1 MIASIHAKIWIEMI
15 PNAAKW
21 QMTDETV
28 TENAYSR
35 LRQPNWTKRHALK
48 SDNDEFYALSI
59 RYNSGVSEWKSIFNR
74 SSYACVN
81 VIVIK
86 CMKHHIGG
94 G

>member
-35 LRQPNWTKRHALK
+35 LRQPNWTKRNAFK
-48 SDNDEFYALSI
+48 SDNDEFYAL
-59 RYNSGVSEWKSIFNR
+59 
-74 SSYACVN
+74 
-81 VIVIK
+81 
-86 CMKHHIGG
+86 
-94 G
+94 